1 MITVII
7 SDIHGNLEALNSVF
21 EDIKNINVDRII
33 CLGDIIGYG
42 PNPNE
47 CLELIKKRNCL
58 TIMGNH
64 EEIYLGNIDN
74 ERCSHIGVI
83 SSKWTKNEV
92 DSEYIPYIK
101 SFKRFV
107 SYDDCMYTHTGF
119 INNNYPYLNKDID
132 IVQGFDSEK
141 YNIIF
146 YGHTHRPKIT
156 SLENGEVES
165 INVLQNTEINIKDG
179 VKYFINVGSVGQQRD
194 SITNV
199 SYAILQEDDYI
210 RKVSIRRIPYDSYTT
225 YCKIRNKIKSIEISN
240 YLIRE
245 QERRDYYENS
255 FNRC

>member
-7 SDIHGNLEALNSVF
+7 SDIHGNLEALNAVF

-47 CLELIKKRNCL
+47 CLEIIKKSNC
-58 TIMGNH
+58 IPIVGNH
-64 EEIYLGNIDN
+64 EDIYLGNIGN
-74 ERCSHIGVI
+74 KECSHIGII

-92 DSEYIPYIK
+92 NADYIPYIK
-101 SFKRFV
+101 SFKRFF
-107 SYDDCMYTHTGF
+107 SDKDCMYTHTGF
-119 INNNYPYLNKDID
+119 LDNNYPYLNKDID
-132 IVQGFDSEK
+132 IVQSFDSEK
-141 YNIIF
+141 YNIVF

-156 SLENGEVES
+156 SLENGEVTS
-165 INVLQNTEINIKDG
+165 INILENTSINIKDG
-179 VKYFINVGSVGQQRD
+179 IKYFINVGSVGQQRD
-194 SITNV
+194 SITNA
-199 SYAILQEDDYI
+199 SYAILQEDNYI

-225 YCKIRNKIKSIEISN
+225 YVKIRNNIKSIEISN

-245 QERRDYYENS
+245 KERRDDYETS